1 MITTFFFFCK
11 INPFFFRPLKKNKV
25 MSYKR
30 ADMSQICL
38 ILYIVLA
45 PSRAHNAQGTNAR
58 AHANYSNGARNF
70 LVASK

>member
-1 MITTFFFFCK
+1 
-11 INPFFFRPLKKNKV
+11 

-30 ADMSQICL
+30 ANVSQICL

-45 PSRAHNAQGTNAR
+45 PSRAYNTQETNAC
-58 AHANYSNGARNF
+58 AHAHYSNGARNF